1 MGRCFDPDH
10 WEVYWDYSA
19 IEYSFEED
27 DNSDVKIDH
36 IEEPSESSSPI
47 CQEELEDIIE
57 LVDKAICNSQS
68 REPRISTSTRIF
80 SSLSDEKEEKRK
92 KDTVEHAKE
101 VKMAK
106 KILKADANKSDMK
119 QVADCSKPMNQEKR
133 KRIINDEKE
142 EDDGDGDEPP
152 EV

>member
-1 MGRCFDPDH
+1 MGSRAIIACVMERFLERCQSFRCFDPDH

-57 LVDKAICNSQS
+57 LVDKAIFNSQS
-68 REPRISTSTRIF
+68 RASNIDIYKDFFIF
-80 SSLSDEKEEKRK
+80 K
-92 KDTVEHAKE
+92 
-101 VKMAK
+101 
-106 KILKADANKSDMK
+106 
-119 QVADCSKPMNQEKR
+119 
-133 KRIINDEKE
+133 
-142 EDDGDGDEPP
+142 
-152 EV
+152 